1 MKKQYLASLAAATL
15 LVLGACQK
23 EEPAGTTSGT
33 KRTPIYV
40 ENFESA
46 TGEKTAVLD
55 GQTVYWRDGDK
66 IYAYNSDREERE
78 YTVRVDANTGE
89 AYIEEE
95 IPSGWFS
102 AVYGYNQTSNAGIS
116 LGNVVGLTLPNNYD
130 SYFDDDGKQVIKL
143 PMAGYRESGTGGIT
157 FKHLSA
163 AVNVKVRNE
172 SGKPLHVT
180 KASVSL
186 DGYQSLAYGSYI
198 DFSWEDN
205 WDGSNR
211 SYNESNA
218 TVTVNLTTPLE
229 LAIDETKTIQIP
241 IGVIFNSVD
250 AQMTLTVDAYTDA
263 PERAGRKHCYR
274 FSYASAAVPVDRNQV
289 LEAKIKFDP
298 ANSSKITTTTHGL
311 FSVSSTKKVYF
322 SRGNLTIDPGYGNY
336 GGSGGSGY
344 NPFSFWDEQ
353 YKYSGNKGSNYYKSY
368 EDIRS
373 ERTPP
378 QDLFCWGTGNS
389 PLTRE
394 TTSTVRWGT
403 GNIPIIV
410 GGETLTGWTLLTAN
424 EWNYLFHTRKQAGT
438 NTNLYFKAKIYD
450 PNGII
455 GSVSNICYANGYIL
469 LPDDWSGTI
478 PSTTPTLSPDEWKNN
493 YEALG
498 AVFLPLTGGR
508 AYSSSATGDTY
519 PDIDIHTT
527 GYYWISDGTV
537 YHLPKHS
544 ATTGSP
550 NALTLQGNRLKDG
563 YTVRMVKTYSN

>member
-15 LVLGACQK
+15 LILGACQK
-23 EEPAGTTSGT
+23 EEPAGTTSGA
-33 KRTPIYV
+33 KRTPLYV

-66 IYAYNSDREERE
+66 IYAYNSNREERE

-116 LGNVVGLTLPNNYD
+116 FGDRVGLTLLNNYD

-143 PMAGYRESGTGGIT
+143 PMAGYRGSGTGGIT

-186 DGYQSLAYGSYI
+186 DGYQSLAYWTVI
-198 DFSWEDN
+198 DFSDEDEL
-205 WDGSNR
+205 GYNR
-211 SYNESNA
+211 TYNESDA

-229 LAIDETKTIQIP
+229 LDVDETKTIQIP
-241 IGVIFNSVD
+241 IGVIDDCVN
-250 AQMTLTVDAYTDA
+250 AQMTLTVDAYIDA

-274 FSYASAAVPVDRNQV
+274 FSYTSNAVPAARNQV

-336 GGSGGSGY
+336 NSY

-353 YKYSGNKGSNYYKSY
+353 YKYSGNKGSNYYRSIV
-368 EDIRS
+368 DIRS

-389 PLTRE
+389 PLNRE
-394 TTSTVRWGT
+394 SYTTVIWGR
-403 GNIPIIV
+403 GDIPIIV

-438 NTNLYFKAKIYD
+438 NANLYFKAKIYD

-455 GSVSNICYANGYIL
+455 GYAISTITQANGYIL

-493 YEALG
+493 YEARG
-498 AVFLPLTGGR
+498 AVFLPLAGGR
-508 AYSSSATGDTY
+508 ACSTAGTDDKY
-519 PDIDIHTT
+519 PDIGIHTI

-537 YHLPKHS
+537 YHLPEHS
-544 ATTGSP
+544 ATASSP
-550 NALTLQGNRLKDG
+550 NSLNLPNNRLKDG

>member
-15 LVLGACQK
+15 LILGACQK
-23 EEPAGTTSGT
+23 EEPAGTTSGA

-186 DGYQSLAYGSYI
+186 DRYQSLAYGSYI
-198 DFSWEDN
+198 DFSWEEN

-229 LAIDETKTIQIP
+229 LAIDETKTFQIP

-250 AQMTLTVDAYTDA
+250 AQMTLTVDAYTDE

-274 FSYASAAVPVDRNQV
+274 FSYASDAVPVDRNQV

-322 SRGNLTIDPGYGNY
+322 SRGNLTIDPGYGSY
-336 GGSGGSGY
+336 EGY

-353 YKYSGNKGSNYYKSY
+353 YKYSGNKGSNYYISTV
-368 EDIRS
+368 DILN

-389 PLTRE
+389 PRTRE
-394 TTSTVRWGT
+394 TTGTVRWGT

-410 GGETLTGWTLLTAN
+410 DGETLTGWTLLTAN

-438 NTNLYFKAKIYD
+438 NANLYFKARIYD

-455 GSVSNICYANGYIL
+455 GSVSPTITYANGYIL

-498 AVFLPLTGGR
+498 AVFLPLAGGR
-508 AYSSSATGDTY
+508 AYSISATGDTY

-544 ATTGSP
+544 ATTDSP

-563 YTVRMVKTYSN
+563 YTVRMVKTYN